1 MNFNIDKND
10 KMNNFNF
17 LMLFLTE
24 FVQEQ
29 LPLTLGINMLL
40 TVFCGIIQNKILL
53 TFART
58 DKNLSWMFN

>member
-1 MNFNIDKND
+1 
-10 KMNNFNF
+10 
-17 LMLFLTE
+17 MLFLTE

-29 LPLTLGINMLL
+29 LTLTLGINMLL

-58 DKNLSWMFN
+58 DKNLSWMFNKLLNIQYFLIIYSD

>member
-1 MNFNIDKND
+1 
-10 KMNNFNF
+10 
-17 LMLFLTE
+17 MLFLTE

-29 LPLTLGINMLL
+29 LPLTIGMNMLL
-40 TVFCGIIQNKILL
+40 TVFCGIIQNKILF